1 MNVARA
7 SMQRIV
13 GFALAACIAM
23 TAVARDPSHA
33 PDITAAL
40 IIEKNAAARGGVDA
54 WSKIQT
60 MAWAGH
66 VESPEILG
74 RNVPFVLEQ
83 KRPASTRF
91 QINIENQKSVR
102 IYDGA
107 NGWKLRPRSGGM
119 PELQPYTADELN
131 FAHDAQ
137 VISGPL
143 MDDVAKGGSVEL
155 SGVEVIE
162 GRKAYVLTVRLET
175 GATHRLWVDA
185 KTFLE
190 VKYSRDFRTASGQ
203 PATATVTYRDY
214 HTFEGLE
221 IPLTIEGSPA
231 KDKTANKIVIERV
244 ALNPPLDERAFAK
257 PNVPRGHDN
266 GVTIDTRGS
275 APGAGGCAAG
285 ALSGR
290 GGGYHRPVHRHFPAE
305 SQHKTQPR
313 RASPAGAVHAGVNS
327 PRAPTHGADNDD

>member
-1 MNVARA
+1 MPMGWWWSEVSVALA
-7 SMQRIV
+7 SMRRVV
-13 GFALAACIAM
+13 GFVLAACIAM
-23 TAVARDPSHA
+23 AAMPAMARDPSHA
-33 PDITAAL
+33 PDITAAQ

-66 VESPEILG
+66 VDTPEIPG
-74 RNVPFVLEQ
+74 RNVPFILEQ

-119 PELQPYTADELN
+119 PEVQPYTADELN

-143 MDDVAKGGSVEL
+143 MDDVAKDASVEL
-155 SGVEVIE
+155 SGVDAIE
-162 GRKAYVLTVRLET
+162 GRAAYVLTVRLKT

-185 KTFLE
+185 ETFLE
-190 VKYSRDFRTASGQ
+190 VKYSRDFRTASDQ
-203 PATATVTYRDY
+203 PATATVSYRDY
-214 HTFEGLE
+214 HAFDGLK

-231 KDKTANKIVIERV
+231 KDKTAIKIIIERV

-257 PNVPRGHDN
+257 PDVPRTHGN
-266 GVTIDTRGS
+266 GVTIDTRGPS
-275 APGAGGCAAG
+275 TTTIK
-285 ALSGR
+285 
-290 GGGYHRPVHRHFPAE
+290 E
-305 SQHKTQPR
+305 
-313 RASPAGAVHAGVNS
+313 
-327 PRAPTHGADNDD
+327 